1 MTANISSSLEDYLE
15 AIYILQESYRG
26 TRVTDIADFLGVS
39 KPSVNRAVSTLKET
53 GLLEHE
59 AYGTI
64 RLTEDGKSHAAMVL
78 QRHRLIKQFL
88 TKTLGVDDIIA
99 ERDACRMEHVI
110 SPQTIQK
117 LFEYLDKEE
126 QK

>member
-1 MTANISSSLEDYLE
+1 MTAKISSSLEDYLE
-15 AIYILQESYRG
+15 AIYILQESYGG

-39 KPSVNRAVSTLKET
+39 KPSVNRAVSTLKES

-59 AYGTI
+59 TYGAI
-64 RLTEDGKSHAAMVL
+64 KLTSDGRNHAAMVL

-88 TKTLGVDDIIA
+88 SKTLGVDDIIA

-117 LFEYLDKEE
+117 LFEYLEREE
-126 QK
+126 NK